1 MGLDVFSNRNNR
13 RAVSVNDIRRAF
25 EKAEQSLSNSGTPK
39 RSGLSTPSSHNR
51 MSSLDSTTSEESS
64 IPTPHFHGSVSSL
77 TSGHGGLKD
86 HYGSITSLASSTSMI
101 SPQELQNLID
111 EANQSLE
118 ESGTP
123 SHEIM
128 VIVLHREFSGG
139 TIGITLAGGADY
151 ESKEITVH
159 KVIVGSLADR
169 DGRILSINGRST
181 KGITHREAL
190 SILKAPRAEVVLV
203 LSRSRSA
210 TPADRSYDLIDA
222 ATYNFINSSRPPKIL
237 ESPLDSKSLSAG
249 MA

>member
-1 MGLDVFSNRNNR
+1 MG
-13 RAVSVNDIRRAF
+13 
-25 EKAEQSLSNSGTPK
+25 
-39 RSGLSTPSSHNR
+39 GLATPSSHNR

-77 TSGHGGLKD
+77 ISGRENLKD

-128 VIVLHREFSGG
+128 VIVLHREY
-139 TIGITLAGGADY
+139 TQ
-151 ESKEITVH
+151 
-159 KVIVGSLADR
+159 
-169 DGRILSINGRST
+169 DGRIQKGDRVLSINGRST
-181 KGITHREAL
+181 KGVSHREAL

-203 LSRSRSA
+203 LSRSRSV
-210 TPADRSYDLIDA
+210 TPAEGAYDRTDYPSYNYL
-222 ATYNFINSSRPPKIL
+222 NSGRPPKIL
-237 ESPLDSKSLSAG
+237 ESPLDSKSL
-249 MA
+249 MADLKFVDVPGSVNHGDPEEGGHRSWLQSRGRKGFSLWGSTNDSQEDIHRRRRRQKRSSTSW